1 MFADFL
7 SDNLSVQEV
16 TQESIPFFR
25 KKIKAN
31 ILNKQLPY
39 PYLAINCAQVP
50 SSSSRSSRLKILA

>member
-39 PYLAINCAQVP
+39 PYLAINLP
-50 SSSSRSSRLKILA
+50 